1 MQKNY
6 NLYSEKENLPSPRE
20 EAETS
25 VQELRNRYSERIREN
40 FDMAAKKLRAERDN
54 ALRENWILQQQ
65 EEAALPEQMAASGI
79 NGGASETSFAAL
91 KAKFQEDRNDIQS
104 GYMDDLGELQQKES
118 EKQAENE
125 DKYNRQWLEY
135 LLSLAKESAER

>member
-135 LLSLAKESAER
+135 LLSLAKESAGR

>member
-1 MQKNY
+1 
-6 NLYSEKENLPSPRE
+6 
-20 EAETS
+20 
-25 VQELRNRYSERIREN
+25 
-40 FDMAAKKLRAERDN
+40 
-54 ALRENWILQQQ
+54 
-65 EEAALPEQMAASGI
+65 MAASGI
-79 NGGASETSFAAL
+79 NGGASETSLAAL

-135 LLSLAKESAER
+135 LLSLAKENAGR

>member
-65 EEAALPEQMAASGI
+65 EEAALPEQIAASGI
-79 NGGASETSFAAL
+79 NGGAFATSLAAL
-91 KAKFQEDRNDIQS
+91 KAKFQENRNDIQS
-104 GYMDDLGELQQKES
+104 DYMDNLGELQQKQS
-118 EKQAENE
+118 EEQAENE

-135 LLSLAKESAER
+135 LLSLAKESAGR